1 MTAICNNHFC
11 PLFCFF
17 LVFLYYFL
25 FIAYSISSTT
35 DFDIKDPMLA
45 HLQTAINA
53 MTLKDF
59 DDSRMDPA
67 TTITTGQC
75 VTATVH
81 ERKSYIFSKTNDV
94 MTFFFDSSRFA
105 HFENLPNQD
114 GGIKQYTNGVRID
127 PTNRRPNELVW
138 RRICLQ
144 GLQRYPS
151 LQRSHFANRGW
162 SGRFIHDGSL
172 LFVRS
177 CCNCFYTQPNLKLF
191 IL

>member
-1 MTAICNNHFC
+1 M
-11 PLFCFF
+11 PQP
-17 LVFLYYFL
+17 FL
-25 FIAYSISSTT
+25 FITYSITSTT

-67 TTITTGQC
+67 TTITTGHC

-94 MTFFFDSSRFA
+94 MTAFFDSSRFA

-114 GGIKQYTNGVRID
+114 GGNKQYTNVVRID
-127 PTNRRPNELVW
+127 PTNCGPNELVW

-144 GLQRYPS
+144 GLQR
-151 LQRSHFANRGW
+151 
-162 SGRFIHDGSL
+162 
-172 LFVRS
+172 
-177 CCNCFYTQPNLKLF
+177 
-191 IL
+191 